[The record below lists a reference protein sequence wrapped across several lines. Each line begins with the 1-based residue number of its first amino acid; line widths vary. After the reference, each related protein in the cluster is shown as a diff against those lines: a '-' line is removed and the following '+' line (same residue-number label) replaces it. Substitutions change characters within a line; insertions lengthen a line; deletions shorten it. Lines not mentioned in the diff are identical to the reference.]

1 MGQFSLHAYDADVW
15 VEGFRGLNQA
25 VEINGDLRYASE
37 EYNVET
43 PHGVLQPM
51 AEQEVMVSQSADPWG
66 DSRVETLARFH
77 RRWYEGEGSKD
88 WLVCCAGG
96 RFYYKQDGTELG
108 WATIPLPSGVASFD
122 SSVWSWVTYEENVEI
137 SGVPYTVDILIMS
150 NAQDGIIHIIP
161 PDRPSILND
170 YADNTIS
177 ELGSYTIEEL
187 SSPAWSITRDATHK
201 FGVIER
207 YAERIW
213 GGAIPG
219 EPDTLMYSA
228 VYKPDDWRP
237 YKPDAPDD
245 DPDWGKGQPEDGGGE
260 VKQPS
265 WDGDSFTTLKAFGDQ
280 LIAFKEHRVWRVYGT
295 NPGQFTFNQQF
306 GGGAPYPNTI
316 AVDVEKLFMA
326 DKYGVSVYDGMSVKP
341 YARDQI
347 EKIWR
352 TVNQNA
358 LDQMCAVLW
367 DNKYYLAFPVGD
379 STVNNA
385 LLIFDQEEGSIL
397 YYKDVYIESLLSTYD
412 GVYATSSS
420 VPGRILIIHYDSWV
434 DGKTNNKATRW
445 VSPWTDFGYK
455 RIVKGGFDF
464 YFAPEVK
471 DEPVVLTISIQTE
484 KKTKTKQYT
493 VQPLTPEQVTAGKEA
508 KYKRLHFGGAGRKF
522 RIIIESDGDKPWRI
536 VGGLHLVV
544 ETDPD

>member
-1 MGQFSLHAYDADVW
+1 MAQFSLHAYDADVW
-15 VEGFRGLNQA
+15 IEGFKGLNQA
-25 VEINGDLRYASE
+25 GEFGDLRYASE

-51 AEQEVMVSQSADPWG
+51 AGNEVIFNGDP
-66 DSRVETLARFH
+66 DPLESNKVETIARFH
-77 RRWYEGEGSKD
+77 RRWYSSEGSKD
-88 WLVCCAGG
+88 WLVCCADGK
-96 RFYYKQDGTELG
+96 FYYRQVGTDLG
-108 WATIPLPSGVASFD
+108 WKTIPLPSGIVKFS
-122 SSVWSWVTYEENVEI
+122 SSVWSWVTYEKSYEV
-137 SGVPYTVDILIMS
+137 SGVNYTVDILIMS
-150 NAQDGIIHIIP
+150 NKVDGMITITP
-161 PDRPSILND
+161 PDRPTLLSDL
-170 YADNTIS
+170 AEFTLES
-177 ELGSYTIEEL
+177 KKTQTIEEL
-187 SSPAWSITRDATHK
+187 SSPAWSIVLDTSHK

-213 GGAIPG
+213 GGDIPD
-219 EPDTLMYSA
+219 EPDTLQYSA

-245 DPDWGKGQPEDGGGE
+245 DPDWGKGEAEDGGGE
-260 VKQPS
+260 VRQPS
-265 WDGDSFTTLKAFGDQ
+265 WDGDSFTSLKAFGDQ

-326 DKYGVSVYDGMSVKP
+326 DKDGVSVYDGMSVKP

-352 TVNQNA
+352 TVNTNA
-358 LDQMCAVLW
+358 LDQMCAALW
-367 DNKYYLAFPVGD
+367 DNKYYLAFPTGD
-379 STVNNA
+379 SVINNS
-385 LLIFDQEEGSIL
+385 LLVFDQDEGSIL
-397 YYKDVYIESLLSTYD
+397 FYKDIYIESLLGTYD
-412 GVYATSSS
+412 ILYATSSTL
-420 VPGRILIIHYDSWV
+420 PGKVIVWKYNSWV
-434 DGKTNNKATRW
+434 EGVAGEPTKW

-471 DEPVVLTISIQTE
+471 DEPVTLTISIQTE

-508 KYKRLHFGGAGRKF
+508 KYKRLHFGGTGRKF
-522 RIIIESDGDKPWRI
+522 RVVIESDGDKPWRI